1 MIDVLRPNPLLAAV
15 IVGPGG
21 PSDSERAPDSTEYA
35 AASRRNH
42 Y

>member
-1 MIDVLRPNPLLAAV
+1 MINVLRPNPLLAAV

-21 PSDSERAPDSTEYA
+21 PSDSDREHDSTGYA
-35 AASRRNH
+35 VAGRRNH